1 MELMTKHGAIVS
13 KSVIRLKDG
22 CCARFTNNGFTM
34 SVFTF
39 SKSIECFLHAY
50 YRVFSLNIFLISMV
64 KSGGY
69 IWLSRISTSFVIS
82 VKINVQVLSKLS
94 DRKTIFHWQP

>member
-1 MELMTKHGAIVS
+1 MTKHGAIVS

-69 IWLSRISTSFVIS
+69 IWLSRISTSCYICQNKCSGFV
-82 VKINVQVLSKLS
+82 
-94 DRKTIFHWQP
+94 KTVGQKNYFSLAALN

>member
-22 CCARFTNNGFTM
+22 CCARFTNNGFTR

-39 SKSIECFLHAY
+39 TIECFLHAY
-50 YRVFSLNIFLISMV
+50 YRAFSLNIFLISTI

-69 IWLSRISTSFVIS
+69 I
-82 VKINVQVLSKLS
+82 
-94 DRKTIFHWQP
+94 